1 MHPGKSFWWVLLI
14 FTLSVIGSLVPSN
27 PIENILE
34 KLTIIWGVFIVWC
47 WVWTFFS
54 LQGLKVKRSVR
65 TLRQAVGEIFIERI
79 EVVNQSRFVK
89 NWVRINDKSELTGPD
104 RNKVITNIGKKQ
116 SRSYS
121 ISTLLRYRGIFNLG
135 PTILTS
141 GDVFGLFEKSIL
153 VPSTSHLLVLPYQVS
168 LSQFPAPYG
177 ILPGGRAFRQKTT
190 EVTPFSAG
198 VREYQIGDPLRR
210 IHWPTTVR
218 KDMLIVKE
226 FEKDPLTEVWIFIDM
241 RTEIH
246 ESFIDEL
253 IQEESKGSLFWM
265 GFRTR
270 SQLPYSTLEY
280 SISVAA
286 SVAKFF
292 IYQNREVG
300 LMTNDKNSS
309 QIMANKG
316 ERHLD
321 KLLENLALLDA
332 NGEIPLY
339 ILVQHV
345 LSTVA
350 HGSTIVLITP
360 AIDTQIIN
368 TAIEIQRRGILPI
381 VILID
386 KSTFEVTSQIREL
399 ESNLIAL
406 GIQVIRISL
415 GDDLKSC
422 LETGIWNL
430 RKENTPSQ
438 RTVLV

>member
-270 SQLPYSTLEY
+270 FQLPYSTLEY

-309 QIMANKG
+309 QIMANRG

-321 KLLENLALLDA
+321 KLLENLA
-332 NGEIPLY
+332 
-339 ILVQHV
+339 
-345 LSTVA
+345 
-350 HGSTIVLITP
+350 
-360 AIDTQIIN
+360 
-368 TAIEIQRRGILPI
+368 
-381 VILID
+381 
-386 KSTFEVTSQIREL
+386 
-399 ESNLIAL
+399 
-406 GIQVIRISL
+406 
-415 GDDLKSC
+415 SC
-422 LETGIWNL
+422 N
-430 RKENTPSQ
+430 Q
-438 RTVLV
+438 